1 MQTVKISCQR
11 HRFPPQIIAHVVW
24 LYARFNLSLRYV
36 EELMLERGVDVSYET
51 IRRWTVKF
59 GPLITHVLRRR
70 QPRPGDVWHLDEVV
84 VKIAGRSYWLWRA
97 VDQHGVVLEEILRPR
112 RDKRAAKRLLIKL
125 MKRWSFVPKR
135 IITDKLRSYGAAKR
149 EVAPGLDHWSH
160 KGLNNRAENS
170 HLPFRKR
177 ERAMQGFRSPGGLQ
191 RFVSMQSATRN
202 HFSVPARRRSAR
214 TIRYHRLEA
223 FEVWKSAANVA

>member
-1 MQTVKISCQR
+1 MQTVKISYKR
-11 HRFPPQIIAHVVW
+11 HRFPPQTIAHVVR
-24 LYARFNLSLRYV
+24 LYARFNLSLREV
-36 EELMLERGVDVSYET
+36 EELMLERGVDISYET

-70 QPRPGDVWHLDEVV
+70 QPRPGDIWHLDEVV
-84 VKIAGRSYWLWRA
+84 VKIAGRSYWLQRA
-97 VDQHGVVLEEILRPR
+97 VDQHGAVLEEILQSK
-112 RDKRAAKRLLIKL
+112 RDKRAAKRILIKL
-125 MKRWSFVPKR
+125 MKRWSLVPKR

-149 EVAPGLDHWSH
+149 EVAPSLDHWSH

-191 RFVSMQSATRN
+191 LFVSMHSATHNR
-202 HFSVPARRRSAR
+202 FSVPARRRSALS
-214 TIRYHRLEA
+214 IRYHRLEA
-223 FEVWKSAANVA
+223 FEAWKSAANVA

>member
-1 MQTVKISCQR
+1 MQTKKISYQR
-11 HRFPPQIIAHVVW
+11 QRFAPQIIAHVVW
-24 LYARFNLSLRYV
+24 LYARFNLSLREV
-36 EELMLERGVDVSYET
+36 EELMLERGVELSYET

-59 GPLITHVLRRR
+59 GPLIAHALRRR

-84 VKIAGRSYWLWRA
+84 VKIAGQSYWLWRA

-112 RDKRAAKRLLIKL
+112 RDKRAARQLLIKL
-125 MKRWSFVPKR
+125 MKRWRFAPKR

-170 HLPFRKR
+170 HLPFRTR

-191 RFVSMQSATRN
+191 RFVPMKSATRN
-202 HFSVPARRRSAR
+202 HFSVPARRRSALS
-214 TIRYHRLEA
+214 IRYHRPEA
-223 FEVWKSAANVA
+223 FKMCEAAANVA